1 MATIMNDAAYMGFPL
16 SIKRGNPAPVDT
28 TAVWYSKT
36 ELEEYAASGATAYV
50 GQVVTLIE
58 GGKCEA
64 YMISNEA
71 GTLVKLASTTASGDL
86 ASDVATLQSQ
96 VADLISKVG
105 KAAAGGEDATGLFK
119 AVADA
124 AAAAAAADAKAVA
137 AQEAA
142 NAKVASVGATD
153 ASVIVGGSATAPT
166 VGVQLSQAEGNI
178 LALAED
184 GLKVLAPEVKIPEY
198 TITEETPSEDAENPS
213 EFSKIYHLTKD
224 GVNTGVAI
232 NIPKDM
238 VVSAGAIEVN
248 PAGHPEGTYRV
259 LTLANATSDKIYIDV
274 KTLVDLYT
282 GAAAEDGIITVAVS
296 GANVITATI
305 ADGSIT
311 KAKLA
316 EAVQT
321 SLGKAD
327 SALQAADIAEGTVNG
342 EISVNGTG
350 VKVHGLSDLAF
361 ANPADYAAA
370 GDLTALTG
378 RVTDVENSLKADG
391 ATGQAIAAAKSAAD
405 AAQTAADGAKS
416 AADAAQAD
424 VDGLKTVIGNDD
436 SAGLRK
442 RIATNETSIAG
453 ILTKQTELTNSVSA
467 NKAAIDTLNGDKNVV
482 GSVANSIDT
491 ALTTALTDVIKSV
504 SVGGTAL
511 TVTENAVNLALDTD
525 LQYADSKLSIKEVNV
540 NKLVQTDG
548 DELILFGGNA

>member
-1 MATIMNDAAYMGFPL
+1 MAQILNDAAYMALPMN
-16 SIKRGNPAPVDT
+16 IKRGNPIPLDT
-28 TAVWYSKT
+28 TAVWYSKAT
-36 ELEEYAASGATAYV
+36 LEEYAASGATAYV

-71 GTLVKLASTTASGDL
+71 GTLIKLASTTASGDL
-86 ASDVATLQSQ
+86 ASDVAALQSQ
-96 VADLISKVG
+96 VTDLISKVG
-105 KAAAGGEDATGLFK
+105 KAAAGEEDATGLFK

-142 NAKVASVGATD
+142 AAKVASVGATD
-153 ASVIVGGSATAPT
+153 ASVVVGGSATAPT
-166 VGVQLSQAEGNI
+166 VGVQLSKAEGNI

-184 GLKVLAPEVKIPEY
+184 GLKVIAPEVNIPEY
-198 TITEETPSEDAENPS
+198 TIAEETLGAES
-213 EFSKIYHLTKD
+213 EFSKVYHLKKGD
-224 GVNTGVAI
+224 ENVGVAI

-238 VVSAGAIEVN
+238 VVSAGAVEVN
-248 PAGHPEGTYRV
+248 PAGQPEGTYLV

-274 KTLVDLYT
+274 KKLVDLYT

-296 GANVITATI
+296 DKNVITATI

-311 KAKLA
+311 KAKLV

-327 SALQAADIAEGTVNG
+327 TALQQADIVEGAANG
-342 EISVNGTG
+342 EISVKGTA

-391 ATGQAIAAAKSAAD
+391 ATGKAIAAAKSAAD

-436 SAGLRK
+436 TAGLRK

-453 ILTKQTELTNSVSA
+453 ILTKQTELTNSVEA
-467 NKAAIDTLNGDKNVV
+467 NKTAIDTLNGDKSTV
-482 GSVANSIDT
+482 GSVANSIDS
-491 ALTTALTDVIKSV
+491 ALTAALTDVIKSV